1 MNEIVIEAKDISVG
15 HETPQE
21 RLAKLGAKVVPYET
35 NERWVIDDQI
45 VYIERTP
52 IDWRKIFMGGDYDNK
67 RS

>member
-35 NERWVIDDQI
+35 NERWVIDGKI
-45 VYIERTP
+45 VYIERIP
-52 IDWRKIFMGGDYDNK
+52 IDWRKIFMRGG
-67 RS
+67 RTS